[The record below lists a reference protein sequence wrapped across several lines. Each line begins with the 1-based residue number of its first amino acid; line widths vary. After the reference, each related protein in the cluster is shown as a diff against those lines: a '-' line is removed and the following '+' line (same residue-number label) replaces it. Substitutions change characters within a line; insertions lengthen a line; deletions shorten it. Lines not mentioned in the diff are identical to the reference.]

1 MKCTTVYIL
10 CMEISANIVHLWDNC
25 KNKRDQ
31 ICQKNYNKEGFI
43 ENPSSWFQSESH
55 FSSFCNIRLCHES
68 FMEKGHF
75 DLAEVAEVMTYT
87 ANIWTLISS
96 LYFVLVVWS
105 AWCLFLFSVSFPD
118 CGEPIP
124 TEEPV
129 LDQWVRF
136 HSITSE
142 YIAVIVYRIS
152 YKTSQEL
159 QMLPRSLSVCQST
172 IKSVSKVSQ

>member
-1 MKCTTVYIL
+1 MIWLYNLLRFSQKL
-10 CMEISANIVHLWDNC
+10 Q
-25 KNKRDQ
+25 KRGL
-31 ICQKNYNKEGFI
+31 YW
-43 ENPSSWFQSESH
+43 NPSLWFQPESH
-55 FSSFCNIRLCHES
+55 FSSFCNTYIFCHQD

-75 DLAEVAEVMTYT
+75 DLAEIAVVMTYT

-105 AWCLFLFSVSFPD
+105 AGCLFLFSVSFSD

-142 YIAVIVYRIS
+142 YIAVIVYIKHR
-152 YKTSQEL
+152 KNCKCC
-159 QMLPRSLSVCQST
+159 PGHSLSVSQPSKMSQKSLTIVST
-172 IKSVSKVSQ
+172 SV